1 MGLFGGESKEEK
13 QARKEQEMLAKF
25 GLEELSNPQDIA
37 SMKNIVKELAGTGLI
52 ETGVSLGGGTERDIQ
67 KLQMFYLRAILEQ
80 NFIMIRQL
88 DRITKNT
95 Q

>member
-1 MGLFGGESKEEK
+1 MGLFGGETKEEK
-13 QARKEQEMLAKF
+13 QARKEREILAKF
-25 GLEELSNPQDIA
+25 GLEELNNPQDIA
-37 SMKNIVKELAGTGLI
+37 SIKNIVNELAGTGLM
-52 ETGVSLGGGTERDIQ
+52 EVGVSLGGGSDRDIQ